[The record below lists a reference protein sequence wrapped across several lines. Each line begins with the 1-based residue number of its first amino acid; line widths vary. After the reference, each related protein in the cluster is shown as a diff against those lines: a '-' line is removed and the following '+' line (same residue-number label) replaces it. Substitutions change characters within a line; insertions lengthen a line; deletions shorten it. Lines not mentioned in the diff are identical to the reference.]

1 MVEEMICAYCGKPIE
16 KEYYKVLDN
25 YLQIKYFET
34 DEFNI
39 FCSEECVL
47 KDLMVERFDVDEKN
61 EEEIYWAGQEEIL
74 GEEK

>member
-1 MVEEMICAYCGKPIE
+1 MKEEMYCAYCGKPIE

-34 DEFNI
+34 DELNI

-47 KDLMVERFDVDEKN
+47 NDLFVTRFEIEEEK
-61 EEEIYWAGQEEIL
+61 EEEIYWAGQEE
-74 GEEK
+74 EEGD